1 MAIDF
6 PNSPSLN
13 QTYTVGSKTWLYDGE
28 KWVLSTETTLGTGVY
43 TSTNRPTT
51 PYDGMMIYETDTNL
65 VRIWNGT
72 AWKTL
77 AYSDYTSGSVIQV
90 ASTTKTDTYTDSSAS
105 GTLTTITGLSVS
117 ITPTSSSSKVF
128 VKATVNYGAVGGNRA
143 IFALTGGN
151 TSTAYR
157 GDSAGSRRQVAT
169 GAQSI
174 DANDVVPV
182 TLQYLDSPAT
192 TSSITYA
199 VQAADIAGGT
209 LQINRSST
217 DTNGTN
223 FARYASTITAMEIAG

>member
-1 MAIDF
+1 MSISA
-6 PNSPSLN
+6 
-13 QTYTVGSKTWLYDGE
+13 
-28 KWVLSTETTLGTGVY
+28 TTQGLRPGVV
-43 TSTNRPTT
+43 TSTNRPAN

-77 AYSDYTSGSVIQV
+77 AYSDYSSGSVIQV

-105 GTLTTITGLSVS
+105 GTLTTITGLTVS
-117 ITPTSSSSKVF
+117 ITPTSTSSKVLIT
-128 VKATVNYGAVGGNRA
+128 ATVNYGAVGGNRA
-143 IFALTGGN
+143 IFAFTGGN
-151 TSTAYR
+151 TATSYR
-157 GDSAGSRRQVAT
+157 GDAAGSRRQVAT

-182 TLQYLDSPAT
+182 TMRYMDSPAT
-192 TSSITYA
+192 TSSITYG

-223 FARYASTITAMEIAG
+223 FARYASTITVMEIAA

>member
-1 MAIDF
+1 MSISAT
-6 PNSPSLN
+6 N
-13 QTYTVGSKTWLYDGE
+13 QGLRP
-28 KWVLSTETTLGTGVY
+28 GVV
-43 TSTNRPTT
+43 TSTNRPAN

-105 GTLTTITGLSVS
+105 GTLTTITGLTVS
-117 ITPTSSSSKVF
+117 ITPTSTSSKVLIT
-128 VKATVNYGAVGGNRA
+128 ATVNYGAVGGNRA
-143 IFALTGGN
+143 IFAITGGN
-151 TSTAYR
+151 TASAYR
-157 GDSAGSRRQVAT
+157 GDAAGSRRQVAT

-182 TLQYLDSPAT
+182 TMRYMDSPAT
-192 TSSITYA
+192 TSSITYG

-223 FARYASTITAMEIAG
+223 FARYASTITVMEIAG